1 MPHNLAAE
9 GAEGGDCAQGGHR
22 GHVRAGGGSPLT
34 VGPLREVTDGLTP
47 GQGVARASPGPHL
60 RGDGSHCQVGG
71 RLEVVLGGD
80 VDMVG
85 AHSLH
90 HRPRARP
97 HQPGHIGGALVGL
110 GLEGVPLLTGSEDV
124 ATRGNV
130 LITDR

>member
-1 MPHNLAAE
+1 MYQV
-9 GAEGGDCAQGGHR
+9 D
-22 GHVRAGGGSPLT
+22 
-34 VGPLREVTDGLTP
+34 GPKCT
-47 GQGVARASPGPHL
+47 
-60 RGDGSHCQVGG
+60 QVDPAYPNSWGG